1 MEGTAEWTNIL
12 SLGHFLE
19 TVAFISERWKR
30 YCRERTRKDRD
41 EDDWERLYLPLG
53 EDDPNQPLINMPRIP
68 LLWDSP
74 HLTRRIAAQRSRF
87 LIFGTDP
94 DFLTRIEE
102 EKESHLDAIRIA
114 KSAIPRIRQEL
125 RDAGITES
133 VVYPDLDGLGLELK
147 QQLETER

>member
-1 MEGTAEWTNIL
+1 M
-12 SLGHFLE
+12 
-19 TVAFISERWKR
+19 
-30 YCRERTRKDRD
+30 
-41 EDDWERLYLPLG
+41 
-53 EDDPNQPLINMPRIP
+53 
-68 LLWDSP
+68 
-74 HLTRRIAAQRSRF
+74 
-87 LIFGTDP
+87 IFGTDP